1 MKTVTKMPFPVY
13 EALHSNKIPNY
24 LPKTT
29 RWTRPPKPEKQQQQ
43 KTTPIYAKQVQTRK
57 PMIRTKAPQTTT
69 TAVYR
74 KKQKPTKPTRTYDQN
89 QHEKLNTILLAYK
102 SSRADNEDIVD
113 TWLQSLMS
121 DLTTKAAE
129 ITTRRKAVV
138 TRPVMI
144 LK

>member
-29 RWTRPPKPEKQQQQ
+29 RWTRPPKPQKQQQP
-43 KTTPIYAKQVQTRK
+43 KTTPSYAKQVQTRK

-69 TAVYR
+69 ARQR
-74 KKQKPTKPTRTYDQN
+74 KQQKPTKPTRTYDQN

-121 DLTTKAAE
+121 DLTTKAAK
-129 ITTRRKAVV
+129 TVVTRPKAVV